1 MAIEGNES
9 TGNTFGNVAKI
20 TFIVLFLIR
29 KLFRHTRG
37 GNPTRQTHLST
48 SVGTMSELSQR

>member
-9 TGNTFGNVAKI
+9 TGNTSGNVAKI
-20 TFIVLFLIR
+20 TYIVLFLIR

-37 GNPTRQTHLST
+37 KS
-48 SVGTMSELSQR
+48 SKADASQYVCRYNECT